1 MADPALM
8 RIDLNI
14 VRPQDSIQ
22 KVSSMVWLCVLLAVT
37 ALVAIAWLI
46 KPEHVGTR
54 FTRTP
59 PVVARVNAPNAD
71 AKPEMLLLKLP
82 TGDQYTIQP
91 GSRGHFILVFDWKVP
106 VRINGKGVVLTVPK
120 LSPTD
125 FASIPRLLHSLI
137 SPLNNTIYAAI
148 LHDYLYRDPQ
158 DSFASSLD
166 RKTVDRMFYWGMRAR
181 GVWRPTAGLM
191 YLGVRLGG
199 SLSYKRSVVLR
210 ESAEA

>member
-1 MADPALM
+1 MVDPILLWI
-8 RIDLNI
+8 RQNI
-14 VRPQDSIQ
+14 VRLPDTIQ
-22 KVSSMVWLCVLLAVT
+22 KVKGMVWLYVLLVVT

-59 PVVARVNAPNAD
+59 PVVARVNAPSPD
-71 AKPEMLLLKLP
+71 AKPESLLLTLP
-82 TGDQYTIQP
+82 TGDQYMIQP

-106 VRINGKGVVLTVPK
+106 VRIKGKGIVLTVPK
-120 LSPTD
+120 LSTTD

-158 DSFASSLD
+158 DPFASSLD

-199 SLSYKRSVVLR
+199 IFTYKRSVVR
-210 ESAEA
+210 R

>member
-1 MADPALM
+1 MADPTHIWI
-8 RIDLNI
+8 RQNS
-14 VRPQDSIQ
+14 VRPPDSIQ
-22 KVSSMVWLCVLLAVT
+22 KVKGMVWLCVLLVVT

-59 PVVARVNAPNAD
+59 PVVARVNAPSAD
-71 AKPEMLLLKLP
+71 AKPESLLLTLP

-106 VRINGKGVVLTVPK
+106 VRIKGKGVVLTVPK
-120 LSPTD
+120 LSTTD

-158 DSFASSLD
+158 DPFASSLD

-199 SLSYKRSVVLR
+199 ISTYKRSVVR
-210 ESAEA
+210 R